1 MGSGACMRV
10 CVYVCALVQDLNLR
24 WSQEAEEEREVS
36 LYGIMGMYVC
46 QWKRK
51 IFELHVC

>member
-1 MGSGACMRV
+1 MRV